1 MPQPHILKITE
12 IFPSIQGEGLRSG
25 EPTIFIRMTGC
36 NLRCSFCDTKY
47 AWDGGEDYPVEK
59 ILRTVQKIHVRSPS
73 DWICLTGGEP
83 MVQPIEPLVK
93 QLKTSGYKVQIET
106 NGTLYRAVGADWW
119 TLSPKPETYGF
130 AQEFR
135 AKANEV
141 KIVVSRELTLK
152 ILQNLRGQ
160 FPLRTPI
167 LLQPQSQTKWSTEQG
182 LKLLTNAMKAGIKNI
197 RFSVQIHK
205 YIGVR

>member
-1 MPQPHILKITE
+1 
-12 IFPSIQGEGLRSG
+12 
-25 EPTIFIRMTGC
+25 
-36 NLRCSFCDTKY
+36 
-47 AWDGGEDYPVEK
+47 
-59 ILRTVQKIHVRSPS
+59 
-73 DWICLTGGEP
+73 
-83 MVQPIEPLVK
+83 MVQPIEPLVS
-93 QLKTSGYKVQIET
+93 QLKTSGFKVQIET
-106 NGTLYRAVGADWW
+106 NGTLYRPVGADWW

-130 AQEFR
+130 AEEFR

-160 FPLRTPI
+160 FPERTPI
-167 LLQPQSQTKWSTEQG
+167 LLQPQSQTKWSTVQG
-182 LKLLTNAMKAGIKNI
+182 LKLLTNAMKAGVKNI